1 MKYGWVVGPAL
12 FAQML
17 SEGRHVVTDPS
28 GLVCAWRA
36 HGHGKRVGENA
47 IVELSYRAWLMGG
60 ASLDGTGARPVKMVT
75 SVPSRSLIL
84 GFSKAL
90 TLLRQGDF
98 ALVRVPSELGYGSRG
113 VPEEVPPNSDLIFQ
127 IKVLSVLN
135 LDDDPLLVLS
145 PLCAVGVI
153 DGTLGVCC
161 GSSLFISNQV
171 AQRALGR
178 LARAGALRVSAL
190 LPAGINTEHRAT
202 FLEELFRRKIVEM
215 HS

>member
-1 MKYGWVVGPAL
+1 M
-12 FAQML
+12 
-17 SEGRHVVTDPS
+17 E
-28 GLVCAWRA
+28 
-36 HGHGKRVGENA
+36 
-47 IVELSYRAWLMGG
+47 
-60 ASLDGTGARPVKMVT
+60 
-75 SVPSRSLIL
+75 
-84 GFSKAL
+84 
-90 TLLRQGDF
+90 
-98 ALVRVPSELGYGSRG
+98 SRG
-113 VPEEVPPNSDLIFQ
+113 VPEEVPPNSNLIFQ

-135 LDDDPLLVLS
+135 LDDDPLLELS

-171 AQRALGR
+171 AQGPNRGE